1 MYAARAA
8 AQCPA
13 QHGRRACLDLD
24 TAWCR
29 MLFRRCSQSHLFAA
43 HRARKDAVNRHPV
56 CLRSL
61 PVEPRTHPLFC
72 VESNERGICSAR
84 RVWGASGGL
93 IAVTQTMTSKE
104 GEFLAKELID
114 ALIRNTSDSSVE
126 GAARNILNAGMT
138 AFTKKMGLGNV
149 HGPKSAIVR
158 LDRKGDPDEPDPLDG
173 DALRMGAGVPMRL
186 FTIPKIRSWRRWIC
200 SSTSIRILS

>member
-1 MYAARAA
+1 M
-8 AQCPA
+8 
-13 QHGRRACLDLD
+13 
-24 TAWCR
+24 
-29 MLFRRCSQSHLFAA
+29 
-43 HRARKDAVNRHPV
+43 
-56 CLRSL
+56 
-61 PVEPRTHPLFC
+61 
-72 VESNERGICSAR
+72 
-84 RVWGASGGL
+84 

-149 HGPKSAIVR
+149 HDPKSAIVR

-173 DALRMGAGVPMRL
+173 DALLMGAGVPMRL
-186 FTIPKIRSWRRWIC
+186 FTIPKIRSWRRWIG